1 MDSRVCYT
9 MDTMGLF
16 AKQESY
22 IGVDIGAH
30 GIKLVELRKNKGR
43 PQLWTYGILDKEL
56 DVHIPQ
62 AALNTVYKKNPI
74 PSPMDQKSS
83 AIAPESIRDFI
94 VNEGRIGVYADL
106 LKALVKQARVEG
118 KQVTSSLPVSYVFHA
133 MLNLPDIEEKELPRI
148 VEAEISKMISRP
160 ATEMQIVYQKVP
172 AKEGAKKKYTALL
185 VTAAPKALVAFYTA
199 IFDKAGLELQ
209 ELETEAFALAR
220 SLVGKDSTVS
230 MVVDIGAERTNF
242 FIIENGL
249 PMTHR
254 SLHLGGNTI
263 DEILSERLGVD
274 RSLVGQIKKDVS
286 RVGGA
291 MPYDRFMSFFD
302 PLAKE
307 IQYSFDLYL
316 QQTGNEGKTPE
327 KIILSGGGALFA
339 PIASYLAE
347 VFPMKVF
354 VGDPWA
360 RVIYQSGLKPVLRDI
375 GSRMAVSIG
384 LALRHF

>member
-1 MDSRVCYT
+1 
-9 MDTMGLF
+9 MGLF
-16 AKQESY
+16 SKQESY

-30 GIKLVELRKNKGR
+30 GIKLVELKKTKGR

-56 DVHIPQ
+56 DVHIPNISVSGTTGKTT
-62 AALNTVYKKNPI
+62 AMPM
-74 PSPMDQKSS
+74 PMDQKSS
-83 AIAPESIRDFI
+83 SIAPTSVRDFI
-94 VNEGRIGVYADL
+94 LSESRINEYADL
-106 LKALVKQARVEG
+106 LKILVKEAKVSG
-118 KQVTSSLPVSYVFHA
+118 KKVTSSLPVSYVFHA
-133 MLNLPDIEEKELPRI
+133 ILNLPNVEEKELPAI
-148 VEAEISKMISRP
+148 VEDEVSKMISKP
-160 ATEMQIVYQKVP
+160 ASEMQIVYQKVP
-172 AKEGAKKKYTALL
+172 VREETKKNYTTLL

-199 IFDKAGLELQ
+199 IFDKAGLQLQ

-220 SLVGKDSTVS
+220 SLVGKDATVA

-242 FIIENGL
+242 FIIDNGL

-263 DEILSERLGVD
+263 DEILSQNLGVD
-274 RSLVGQIKKDVS
+274 QSLVGQIKKDISSV
-286 RVGGA
+286 A
-291 MPYDRFMSFFD
+291 TTLPHDQFMPFLD

-327 KIILSGGGALFA
+327 KIILSGGACLFSPVA
-339 PIASYLAE
+339 AYLTE
-347 VFPMKVF
+347 TFPMKVF

-360 RVIYQSGLKPVLRDI
+360 RAIYQSGLKPILREI

>member
-1 MDSRVCYT
+1 
-9 MDTMGLF
+9 MGLLS
-16 AKQESY
+16 KQESF

-30 GIKLVELRKNKGR
+30 GIKLVELKKNKTR

-62 AALNTVYKKNPI
+62 ATLNSAYKKAPM
-74 PSPMDQKSS
+74 PGPMDQKSS
-83 AIAPESIRDFI
+83 ALAPESVRDFI
-94 VNEGRIGVYADL
+94 LNESRIGVYADL
-106 LKALVKQARVEG
+106 LKALVKEARVEG
-118 KQVTSSLPVSYVFHA
+118 KRVTSSLPVSYVFHA
-133 MLNLPDIEEKELPRI
+133 VLNLPNIEEKELPRI
-148 VEAEISKMISRP
+148 VEAEISKMISRE
-160 ATEMQIVYQKVP
+160 ASEMQIVYQKVP
-172 AKEGAKKKYTALL
+172 AKEGSKKNYTTLL

-220 SLVGKDSTVS
+220 SLVGKDAAVS
-230 MVVDIGAERTNF
+230 MIVDIGAERTNF
-242 FIIENGL
+242 FIIEDGL

-263 DEILSERLGVD
+263 DEILAEHLGVD
-274 RSLVGQIKKDVS
+274 RTLVGQIKKDVS
-286 RVGGA
+286 SVGGKI
-291 MPYDRFMSFFD
+291 PYDSFMPFLD

-316 QQTGNEGKTPE
+316 QQSGNEGKIPE

-339 PIASYLAE
+339 PISTYLSE
-347 VFPMKVF
+347 TFPMKVF

>member
-1 MDSRVCYT
+1 
-9 MDTMGLF
+9 MGLLS
-16 AKQESY
+16 KQESF

-30 GIKLVELRKNKGR
+30 GIKLVELKKNKTR

-56 DVHIPQ
+56 DVHIPKVTFNSTQ
-62 AALNTVYKKNPI
+62 QKSQI

-83 AIAPESIRDFI
+83 ALAPSSVRDFI
-94 VNEGRIGVYADL
+94 LNESRIGVYADL
-106 LKALVKQARVEG
+106 LKALVKEARVEG
-118 KQVTSSLPVSYVFHA
+118 KRVTSSLPVSYVFHA
-133 MLNLPDIEEKELPRI
+133 VLNLPNIEEKELPRI
-148 VEAEISKMISRP
+148 VEAEITKMISRP
-160 ATEMQIVYQKVP
+160 ADEMQIVYQKVP
-172 AKEGAKKKYTALL
+172 AKEGSKKNYTTLL

-220 SLVGKDSTVS
+220 SLVGKDAAVS

-242 FIIENGL
+242 FIIEDGL

-254 SLHLGGNTI
+254 SLHLGGNTV
-263 DEILSERLGVD
+263 DEILGEHLGVD
-274 RSLVGQIKKDVS
+274 RALVGQIKKDVS
-286 RVGGA
+286 SVGSRI
-291 MPYDRFMSFFD
+291 PYDRFMPFLD

-316 QQTGNEGKTPE
+316 QQSGNEGKTPE

-339 PIASYLAE
+339 PIASYLTE
-347 VFPMKVF
+347 TFPMKVF

-360 RVIYQSGLKPVLRDI
+360 RVIYQAGLKPVLRDI